1 MAEDEYEAL
10 PDNASV
16 FSHMLA
22 GACAGI
28 MEHTIIYPVD
38 CVKTR
43 MQCLKPTCEV
53 RYSGVLDGLRKM
65 VRIEGWTGTLR
76 GIGAVVG
83 GAGPAHSLFFASYEF
98 SKRTLRPIIG
108 NDHAAYALSGVVAT
122 IFHDAVMT
130 PADAVKQRVQMYNSP
145 YHSSWHC
152 LRSVIAADGVGVLY
166 RAYFTQLLTNLPYQ
180 VTHFIAYEAGQDFM
194 NQDRQYRPLTHM
206 LSGAFAGGFASAV
219 TNPLDVC
226 KTVLN
231 TQEQCALAVAPG
243 QQKVRG
249 LVGAARTVFAT
260 HGFAGFSRGLRARVV
275 LQVPGA
281 AISWSIYELFKA
293 LLRGEKISFSSA
305 SAAEAAQADGSG
317 RFPGVVHAS
326 SEKQKDEKD
335 KGA

>member
-1 MAEDEYEAL
+1 M
-10 PDNASV
+10 
-16 FSHMLA
+16 FA

-43 MQCLKPTCEV
+43 MQCLKPTCGV
-53 RYSGVLDGLRKM
+53 RYTGVLDGLRQM
-65 VRIEGWTGTLR
+65 VRIEGFTGTLR

-98 SKRTLRPIIG
+98 SKRSLRPIIG
-108 NDHAAYALSGVVAT
+108 NDHVAYAMSGVVAT
-122 IFHDAVMT
+122 TFHDAVMT

-145 YHSSWHC
+145 YRSSWHC
-152 LRSVIAADGVGVLY
+152 LRSVLASDGVGVLY

-180 VTHFIAYEAGQDFM
+180 VTHFLAYETGQDAL
-194 NQDRQYRPLTHM
+194 NHDRQYRPMTHM
-206 LSGAFAGGFASAV
+206 FSGAFAGGIASAV

-249 LVGAARTVFAT
+249 LIGAARTVFDT
-260 HGFAGFSRGLRARVV
+260 HGLAGFSRGLQARVV

-281 AISWSIYELFKA
+281 AISWSVYELFKA
-293 LLRGEKISFSSA
+293 LLRGEKITLRRST
-305 SAAEAAQADGSG
+305 SAAEAGQKGDGSSG
-317 RFPGVVHAS
+317 NFPGAVHAS
-326 SEKQKDEKD
+326 SELRPEAAKKQQNEED